1 MEVVVEKFVKYF
13 TSVFHHTRLYFAQ
26 FVVIEFVN
34 MGLLFLNFWLTDQ
47 FLQGRFRY
55 APKRTKSIIPS
66 SRTRRC
72 FSDTTAPR

>member
-55 APKRTKSIIPS
+55 PPN
-66 SRTRRC
+66 
-72 FSDTTAPR
+72 